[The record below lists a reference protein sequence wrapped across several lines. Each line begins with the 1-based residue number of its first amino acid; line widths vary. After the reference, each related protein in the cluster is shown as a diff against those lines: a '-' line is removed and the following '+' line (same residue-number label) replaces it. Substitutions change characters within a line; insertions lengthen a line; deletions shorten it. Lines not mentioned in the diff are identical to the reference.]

1 MLENGITYNNLEEK
15 GRLQFFFHS
24 PSSIL
29 PIRDVLNEQILRNYP
44 CKIRTHVLT
53 EYLFFNIPNEID
65 VMIWKK

>member
-1 MLENGITYNNLEEK
+1 MPENEITYNDLEEI

-29 PIRDVLNEQILRNYP
+29 TIRDVLNEQILRNYP
-44 CKIRTHVLT
+44 CEIRTHDLT
-53 EYLFFNIPNEID
+53 KFLFFNIPNEID